1 MSAKKHLISLLA
13 VLLLASQAFAQPLGR
28 ILVAGPAE
36 LNAALKTAK
45 PGDVITLKNGRWL
58 DAKITINRGGA
69 PEKPLEL
76 RAETPGEVVIGGSSS
91 LIIAAPYVTV
101 TGLLFKDG
109 KLTAKE
115 NVIWFKSHH
124 GIVQDT
130 AIIDYNPA
138 RFETKYHW
146 VDFAGSSNLVD
157 RCLFQGKNH
166 MGPLVQNDEFNCRH
180 NALTSCWF
188 KDIPLKANAN
198 GRESVKISGAGH
210 VDASSPDGAY
220 FTLEGNLFE
229 HADGEGVE
237 VISIKS
243 NHNQIRHNTLIA
255 SAGCLNIRRGSY
267 NVVQANV
274 ILGRGVARAQ
284 GIRMSGEHNLISG
297 NFVSGCEYGIA
308 VSSGEY
314 WEKALTPSYV
324 VNDRDGSTAN
334 KSRYPQNKFVTISRN
349 LLANN
354 SEPDLDIGVMEY
366 KKHWPENQNVLLP
379 EECRIENNLCVRP
392 HGGDSVIGMAPDIQT
407 PLDRFTFK
415 PNSYKENLLYGGK
428 NHYAA
433 AAAGFVE
440 QVIPAD
446 WTEAKALAGFQPLTP
461 ADVGPDWIRTKGR

>member
-1 MSAKKHLISLLA
+1 MSAQKCFLSLLA
-13 VLLLASQAFAQPLGR
+13 VLLLVPLAFAQPAGR
-28 ILVAGPAE
+28 ILVADPVE
-36 LNAALKTAK
+36 LNAALKTSK
-45 PGDVITLKNGRWL
+45 PGDVITLKNGRWV
-58 DAKITINRGGA
+58 DAKITVIRGGE
-69 PEKPLEL
+69 PGKPIEL
-76 RAETPGEVVIGGSSS
+76 RAETPGEVILGGSSS

-109 KLTAKE
+109 KLTPKE
-115 NVIWFKSHH
+115 NVIWLKSHH
-124 GIVQDT
+124 GIVRDT
-130 AIIDYNPA
+130 AILDYNPA

-180 NALTSCWF
+180 NALTGCWF
-188 KDIPLKANAN
+188 KDIPLKAKAN

-210 VDASSPDGAY
+210 VDAASPDGAY

-243 NHNQIRHNTLIA
+243 NHNQILRNTLIA

-267 NVVQANV
+267 NVVSANV
-274 ILGRGVARAQ
+274 ILGRGMARAQ
-284 GIRMSGEHNLISG
+284 GIRMSGEHNLVSG

-314 WEKALTPSYV
+314 WEKALTPGYV
-324 VNDRDGSTAN
+324 VNDRDGSAAN
-334 KSRYPQNKFVTISRN
+334 KAHYPQNRYVTISRN

-354 SEPDLDIGVMEY
+354 SGPDLDIGVMEY

-392 HGGDSVIGMAPDIQT
+392 KGGDSVIGMTPDT
-407 PLDRFTFK
+407 RPPLDRFTFQ
-415 PNSYKENLLYGGK
+415 PNSYADNLLYGGK
-428 NHYAA
+428 NRCASAA
-433 AAAGFVE
+433 TGFVE
-440 QVIPAD
+440 QAIPAD
-446 WTEAKALAGFQPLTP
+446 WSEAKALAGFQPLTP
-461 ADVGPDWIRTKGR
+461 ADVGPNWVRTKGR